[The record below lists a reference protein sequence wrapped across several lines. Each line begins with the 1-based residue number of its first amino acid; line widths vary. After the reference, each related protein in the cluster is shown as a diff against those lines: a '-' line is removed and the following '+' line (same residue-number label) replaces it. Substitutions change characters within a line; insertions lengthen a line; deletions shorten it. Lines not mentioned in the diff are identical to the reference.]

1 MTGFGEPLKRA
12 REAKGVTIDSV
23 AESTRIARRYLQA
36 LERSELEALPGKV
49 FDRGYIKAYAQ
60 YLEIDPEP
68 VLAAYADEA
77 GRKGNSTPES
87 DRLLEEMHDLL
98 DRRRPERGRLSAL
111 FKTIAYAVPV
121 VVAAAGLAWLSF
133 RRPAPPPEP
142 KPEERVVLQR
152 PPEPAPPPVPAPTV
166 PPKTET
172 PPPRDGLR
180 ITQSGVGT
188 ALRDRNL
195 AGQGTRFVEGT
206 RLLYWT
212 RVLGGE
218 SGDRVVHVWI
228 HDGATSMRA
237 ELPLGGPHWR
247 TYSTLTLPTGA
258 AGEWVV
264 EARAPDGRVLSRDE
278 FLCVAS
284 DSDVD
289 EDLEPSV
296 QHALHVEGHR
306 LRVHPRQPRVLH
318 DPGVDA
324 VAVRP

>member
-36 LERSELEALPGKV
+36 LERSELEALPGRV

-68 VLAAYADEA
+68 VLAAYAAAA
-77 GRKGNSTPES
+77 GREADATPES
-87 DRLLEEMHDLL
+87 DRLLEKMHELL
-98 DRRRPERGRLSAL
+98 DRRRPQRGRLPAL
-111 FKTIAYAVPV
+111 LKAIAYAVLV
-121 VVAAAGLAWLSF
+121 AVAAAGLAWLSF
-133 RRPAPPPEP
+133 RKPVPRPEP
-142 KPEERVVLQR
+142 EPEERVVLQR
-152 PPEPAPPPVPAPTV
+152 PREPAPPPEPAPSV
-166 PPKTET
+166 QPKREKVLS
-172 PPPRDGLR
+172 RDGLF

-195 AGQGTRFVEGT
+195 TGQGTRFVEGT

-247 TYSTLTLPTGA
+247 TYSTLTLPSGA

-264 EARAPDGRVLSRDE
+264 EARAPDGRVLSHDE
-278 FLCVAS
+278 FVCVATES
-284 DSDVD
+284 DGSDVD

-296 QHALHVEGHR
+296 QHALHVEGC
-306 LRVHPRQPRVLH
+306 QI
-318 DPGVDA
+318 
-324 VAVRP
+324 